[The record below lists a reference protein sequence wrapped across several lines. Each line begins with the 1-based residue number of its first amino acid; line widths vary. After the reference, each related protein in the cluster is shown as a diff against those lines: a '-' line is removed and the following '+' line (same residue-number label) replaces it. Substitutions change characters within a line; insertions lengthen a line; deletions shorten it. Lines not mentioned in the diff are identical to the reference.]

1 MISLLS
7 NVCCASVMVR
17 AHMHVPQYCFI
28 RLFISVSACCGS
40 VSMSMFTCIYLPVC
54 PSVCLSI
61 CSLSVCLSICFS
73 FVFRSLCL
81 YLYLRLSVSL
91 SKCFCIF
98 VFLRCCVLELLNVT
112 SINVMDVTL
121 YIHTNYDYVEKPNRN
136 SMTETIETRKYIHH
150 TVSFIFKD
158 TIEATCICM

>member
-17 AHMHVPQYCFI
+17 AHMHVPQYCSVQ
-28 RLFISVSACCGS
+28 LFISASACRVS
-40 VSMSMFTCIYLPVC
+40 VSMSTCTCIYLSVC
-54 PSVCLSI
+54 PSVCLSM
-61 CSLSVCLSICFS
+61 CSLSACLSNCFS

-81 YLYLRLSVSL
+81 YLHLRLSVSL

-98 VFLRCCVLELLNVT
+98 VFLRCCVVEQLNVT
-112 SINVMDVTL
+112 SINVMEVTL

-150 TVSFIFKD
+150 TVSLFKN